1 MLDLFPKNKSEQY
14 RIIQQCFELI
24 DSHEIAPLNKVFFY
38 KKAINFF
45 RQQHNQTSLAL
56 LQEKYITLQDEIS
69 KQGNKEV
76 QKISQK
82 FVENENHYLQLKLA
96 ELKQKRKLTNLQIIT
111 ILLTITLGLISYIFY
126 NKRRKEI
133 LENTV
138 KQQKL
143 IANERFRIAN
153 DLHDDLGTN
162 LSRIRYITN
171 ALPELNSK
179 DEMQKNY
186 AKIISLSDDSVD
198 KMNEIIW
205 SLKQDDFTIDELFS
219 YIRKLCAEI
228 SEEKNIHIAYSLLDE
243 IVTQKIQAEVCRNLY
258 LTVKEALHN
267 AIKHSKA
274 TLIEI
279 TSEFTDRLIFK
290 IKDNGVGFQ
299 ESQPSGNGIHNM
311 KKRMD
316 LIQGS
321 IQIDSNNQGTI
332 ITIASNVL

>member
-1 MLDLFPKNKSEQY
+1 M
-14 RIIQQCFELI
+14 
-24 DSHEIAPLNKVFFY
+24 
-38 KKAINFF
+38 
-45 RQQHNQTSLAL
+45 
-56 LQEKYITLQDEIS
+56 
-69 KQGNKEV
+69 
-76 QKISQK
+76 
-82 FVENENHYLQLKLA
+82 
-96 ELKQKRKLTNLQIIT
+96 
-111 ILLTITLGLISYIFY
+111 TITLGLISYIFY